1 MAITQLHERIHDW
14 NSQVTTRAD
23 QRLVE
28 NVALAG
34 PHSRN
39 GYQYT
44 EEALRQAVDLY
55 NGKPVFLDHAGAGRS
70 PLHRSTRDLVGSI
83 IQPRYEAGRL
93 RGDIRVVDTE
103 SGRTF
108 LALIEAQT
116 PGVGMSHVVLA
127 ERSPDGQRVE
137 RIQQVLSVDVVVNPA
152 TTNTFQ
158 EATCT
163 LDFSADSAGTPAA
176 AGARAIDQ
184 QATPE
189 TAERQESGH
198 AASLDP
204 RWLEDQLLQE
214 VQQLRSEQNSWRD
227 ERHRLLAELNRLR
240 LLHEQ
245 QELQE
250 LLQSTGLPAEALDE
264 TFRSQLL
271 TSTSQE
277 HRQRLIHERH
287 QLVRRLSLTPPCSS
301 SRVQHGNAD
310 NASFVRAIRQHH

>member
-34 PHSRN
+34 PQSRN

-108 LALIEAQT
+108 LALVEAQT

-127 ERSPDGQRVE
+127 ERSADGQRVE

-152 TTNTFQ
+152 TTSTFQ

-163 LDFSADSAGTPAA
+163 LDFPVDSAGMPSEASSQALDQHAA
-176 AGARAIDQ
+176 E
-184 QATPE
+184 E
-189 TAERQESGH
+189 TVERQGAGQ

-204 RWLEDQLLQE
+204 RWLEDQLLEE
-214 VQQLRSEQNSWRD
+214 VHQLRKERNRWSE
-227 ERHRLLAELNRLR
+227 ERQQLLAELSHLR
-240 LLHEQ
+240 SLQEQ

-250 LLQSTGLPAEALDE
+250 LLKSTGLPAEALDE
-264 TFRSQLL
+264 TLRSQLL
-271 TSTSQE
+271 TSSSRE
-277 HRQRLIHERH
+277 QRLRLIQERH
-287 QLVRRLSLTPPCSS
+287 QLVRRLTSTAPCSS
-301 SRVQHGNAD
+301 SRFHHGDAE
-310 NASFVRAIRQHH
+310 NASFVQAIRQHR